1 MAASRI
7 KGITIEIGGDTTQLT
22 KALQGVNKDL
32 KTTQSSLRDVNKL
45 LKLDPGNTELLTQK
59 QKLLKNSIDDTKSKL
74 QQLKDAQSQVGQGTK
89 EWDALQREIAAT
101 EQDLKKL
108 EGEYKNFGSVAAQQV
123 KAAGEKLKTLGD
135 GMVDVGK
142 KLTTYVT
149 LPLAALGTAGVK
161 SFADVDKTMQ
171 LTYKTMGAT
180 AEEANVLNVAMKD
193 AASNSVFGMEEASNA
208 TLNFARAGLDAEEAA
223 AALAPAMNLAA
234 GEGGNL
240 DTVSAGL
247 IATIN
252 GFGDSFDETTRY
264 ADVFAAA
271 CNNSALDVDSLSD
284 AMSIAAPIF
293 AASGKSVEDAA
304 LYMGIMANAGIDA
317 NKAANSLKTGFARLA
332 SPTKQASDAMEAL
345 GIEVFNADG
354 TMKDSVTIQKELH
367 DAFAGLSEQE
377 KLAAASAIFGKNQMS
392 SWLALIETAPE
403 DVDALSTSIENSKGT
418 TDEMSDAM
426 MNGFGGSIEKLKS
439 SLDVL
444 MFTLGELLAK
454 YIQPIIDKIQEV
466 VNWFQQLDPKTQ
478 DMIVKIGLVVA
489 ALGPLL
495 MILGSIIS
503 FIANIMI
510 AMPALSAA
518 FAAITGPVGIAVAAF
533 AGLVAAGVLIYKNW
547 DEIKAKAKQ
556 FVEDVKKSWE
566 QLKKNLTAIMDGI
579 KKAVT
584 EKWNA
589 LKTGVSNTV
598 QSMKDGVVKTIDSL
612 KKGVTEKWNALKDGV
627 SSMAEG
633 IKISVTEKWNSLK
646 TSVTETAESI
656 KSSVAENWTNL
667 KESVSS
673 TVDGIKTSVTEK
685 WNDMKTSVSTA
696 VENIKTVAT
705 EKWESVKTSVTST
718 VENITS
724 TVSSKWNDLKETVT
738 DKWDDLKKSAS
749 ETFGNIKDSIT
760 GAFGDAKDTVVDL
773 ASDIW
778 SSVTDKFDW
787 LWEDVSSVVEK
798 LKNIFDFDWELPDLK
813 LPHFDWWWED
823 VGGLIS
829 LPHFDVYWYK
839 KAYDQP
845 VMFTKP
851 TVLQTPYGLK
861 GFGDGG
867 GGEVVLSEQKLRQI
881 AGSPTYTV
889 NVYQQPGQ
897 DARQLAELVQRELV
911 QMQKEQEAAYA

>member
-22 KALQGVNKDL
+22 KALQKVNGDL

-45 LKLDPGNTELLTQK
+45 LKLDPKNTELLTQK
-59 QKLLKNSIDDTKSKL
+59 QKYLKDAIDDTKNKI
-74 QQLKDAQSQVGQGTK
+74 QQLKDAQSKVGEGTK
-89 EWDALQREIAAT
+89 EWDAIQREIIAT

-293 AASGKSVEDAA
+293 AASGKDVEDAA

-332 SPTKQASDAMEAL
+332 SPTKGAADAMEAL

-377 KLAAASAIFGKNQMS
+377 KLSAASAIFGKNQMS

-466 VNWFQQLDPKTQ
+466 VNWFQQLDPETQ

-579 KKAVT
+579 KTA
-584 EKWNA
+584 
-589 LKTGVSNTV
+589 
-598 QSMKDGVVKTIDSL
+598 
-612 KKGVTEKWNALKDGV
+612 
-627 SSMAEG
+627 
-633 IKISVTEKWNSLK
+633 VTEKWNSLK
-646 TSVTETAESI
+646 TSVSETVEGI
-656 KSSVAENWTNL
+656 KSGVTEKWNALKEGVSNTVDSLKESVSEKWANL
-667 KESVSS
+667 KESVSY
-673 TVDGIKTSVTEK
+673 TVDGIRESVTEK
-685 WNDMKTSVSTA
+685 WSNLKSSVSETAEGIRSTVTEKWTSLKESVSTTW
-696 VENIKTVAT
+696 ENMKT
-705 EKWESVKTSVTST
+705 
-718 VENITS
+718 
-724 TVSSKWNDLKETVT
+724 
-738 DKWDDLKKSAS
+738 SAS
-749 ETFGNIKDSIT
+749 ETFTNIKESIT
-760 GAFGDAKDTVVDL
+760 GAFESAKT
-773 ASDIW
+773 
-778 SSVTDKFDW
+778 SVTDTVSGIWDAVTEKFDW
-787 LWEDVSSVVEK
+787 IWEKISGVVDK
-798 LKNIFDFDWELPDLK
+798 IKDIFDFEWSLPDLK

-823 VGGLIS
+823 VGGLIKI
-829 LPHFDVYWYK
+829 PHFDIDWYA
-839 KAYDQP
+839 KAYDNP
-845 VMFTKP
+845 IMFTRP
-851 TVLQTPYGLK
+851 TVLQTPFGLK
-861 GFGDGG
+861 GFGDRA
-867 GGEVVLSEQKLRQI
+867 GGEVVLSEQKLAQL
-881 AGSPTYTV
+881 AGSPTYVV
-889 NVYQQPGQ
+889 NIYQQPGQ
-897 DARQLAELVQRELV
+897 DARALAAQVQRELV
-911 QMQKEQEAAYA
+911 SMQREQEAAGLA

>member
-22 KALQGVNKDL
+22 KALQKVNGDL

-45 LKLDPGNTELLTQK
+45 LKLDPKNTELLTQK
-59 QKLLKNSIDDTKSKL
+59 QKYLKDAIDDTKNKI
-74 QQLKDAQSQVGQGTK
+74 QQLKDAQSKVGEGTK
-89 EWDALQREIAAT
+89 EWDAIQREIIAT

-293 AASGKSVEDAA
+293 AASGKDVEDAA

-332 SPTKQASDAMEAL
+332 SPTKGAADAMEAL

-377 KLAAASAIFGKNQMS
+377 KLSAASAIFGKNQMS

-426 MNGFGGSIEKLKS
+426 MNGFGGSIERLKS

-466 VNWFQQLDPKTQ
+466 VNWFQQLDPETQ

-518 FAAITGPVGIAVAAF
+518 FAVITGPVGIAVAAF

-556 FVEDVKKSWE
+556 FVADVKKSWE
-566 QLKKNLTAIMDGI
+566 QLKKNVTATMEGI

-584 EKWNA
+584 EKWNS
-589 LKTGVSNTV
+589 LKESASQKVTEIKDNISQSWTTLKENVSNTV
-598 QSMKDGVVKTIDSL
+598 ED
-612 KKGVTEKWNALKDGV
+612 
-627 SSMAEG
+627 
-633 IKISVTEKWNSLK
+633 IKSSVTEKWNSLKDGVSSTVDGIKSSVTEKWNDLK

-656 KSSVAENWTNL
+656 K
-667 KESVSS
+667 
-673 TVDGIKTSVTEK
+673 
-685 WNDMKTSVSTA
+685 TSVS
-696 VENIKTVAT
+696 E
-705 EKWESVKTSVTST
+705 
-718 VENITS
+718 
-724 TVSSKWNDLKETVT
+724 KWNDLKTSVSDTWENMKT
-738 DKWDDLKKSAS
+738 SAS
-749 ETFGNIKDSIT
+749 ETFTNIKESIT
-760 GAFGDAKDTVVDL
+760 GAFESAKT
-773 ASDIW
+773 
-778 SSVTDKFDW
+778 SVTDTVSGIWDAVSEKFDW
-787 LWEDVSSVVEK
+787 IWEKISGVVDK
-798 LKNIFDFDWELPDLK
+798 IKDIFDFEWSLPDLK

-823 VGGLIS
+823 VGGLIKI
-829 LPHFDVYWYK
+829 PHFDIDWYA
-839 KAYDQP
+839 KAYDNP
-845 VMFTKP
+845 IMFTRP
-851 TVLQTPYGLK
+851 TVLQTPFGLK
-861 GFGDGG
+861 GFGDRA
-867 GGEVVLSEQKLRQI
+867 GGEVVLSEQKLAQL
-881 AGSPTYTV
+881 AGSPTYVV
-889 NVYQQPGQ
+889 NIYQQPGQ
-897 DARQLAELVQRELV
+897 DARALAAQVQRELV
-911 QMQKEQEAAYA
+911 SMQREQEAAGLA